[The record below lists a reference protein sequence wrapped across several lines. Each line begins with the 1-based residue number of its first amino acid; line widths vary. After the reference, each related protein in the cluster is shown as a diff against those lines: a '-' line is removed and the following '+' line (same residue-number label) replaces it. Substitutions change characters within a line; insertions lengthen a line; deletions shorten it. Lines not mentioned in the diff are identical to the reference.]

1 MCVLASLDEETK
13 QEKLKEQQE
22 VLEKKERIAKAK
34 EEAERKKEAKRK
46 QREYEASLQPFYMRD
61 DFTREQGLDFVRKMP
76 LNFRF
81 RGICQAVIDR
91 FQIRKEELM

>member
-1 MCVLASLDEETK
+1 
-13 QEKLKEQQE
+13 
-22 VLEKKERIAKAK
+22 
-34 EEAERKKEAKRK
+34 
-46 QREYEASLQPFYMRD
+46 MRD

-81 RGICQAVIDR
+81 RGICQAIIDR

>member
-1 MCVLASLDEETK
+1 MQK
-13 QEKLKEQQE
+13 Q
-22 VLEKKERIAKAK
+22 KKKQNERK
-34 EEAERKKEAKRK
+34 EAERK

-61 DFTREQGLDFVRKMP
+61 DFTREQGLDFVKKKP

-81 RGICQAVIDR
+81 RGICQAIIDR